1 MERFAAVRSVLLYTL
16 LLNLVVTAAKLA
28 VGYITGSLS
37 IIADGYDS
45 LFDGITNVIGL
56 AAIYLARR
64 PPDKDHPYGHR
75 RYEALMTLSVSA
87 LLFFTCY
94 SILQNAYQRFL
105 NPTVPEVNFWSFAAL
120 FFSIAVHVYTAGYE
134 LRRGRELKSEFLI
147 ADASHTRA
155 DILVTVGVIAGLIMV
170 RIGYPWA
177 DTVIAAVIA
186 LIIAKI
192 GVDIIRSSARILTD
206 TAVVETDQVAAI
218 MQQIPGVQS
227 YHRIR
232 SRGQE
237 DDVHLDLH
245 IRVAPDM
252 PLAQAHSIAHE
263 AQRRLMGTLDGVR
276 DVLIHVE
283 PQPGAPHRPHR
294 DLQAEVRT
302 VALGLGV
309 PIHHLNAHKVAG
321 QYSVDLHLEV
331 PDGLTLG
338 QAHAQA
344 SLLEDEIK
352 VQIPEVAEIH
362 THIEP
367 TAATHAKCDEALK
380 DLQREQIA
388 RELTRDV
395 PGVRDCHDVKVRQ
408 IGAKLFLTLHCVLDE
423 QLPVA
428 EAHDIATLVEE
439 RLRRGCPDIA
449 SVSVHVEPAT
459 SDPPS

>member
-1 MERFAAVRSVLLYTL
+1 METFTAVRWVLIYTMF
-16 LLNLVVTAAKLA
+16 LNLFVSALKIA
-28 VGYITGSLS
+28 VALLTGSLS
-37 IIADGYDS
+37 ILANGLDSIFDS
-45 LFDGITNVIGL
+45 LTNVMGII
-56 AAIYLARR
+56 AISFAQR
-64 PPDKDHPYGHR
+64 PPDADHPYGHR
-75 RYEALMTLSVSA
+75 RYETLMTLGVAA
-87 LLFFTCY
+87 LLFISCY
-94 SILQNAYQRFL
+94 SILWGAYQRL
-105 NPTVPEVNFWSFAAL
+105 RNPIVIQVNFWSFASL
-120 FFSIAVHVYTAGYE
+120 LLGMVVHIFTARFE
-134 LRRGRELKSEFLI
+134 LRRGKELKSEFLI

-155 DILVTVGVIAGLIMV
+155 DILVTLTVIAGLV
-170 RIGYPWA
+170 VGYPLV
-177 DTVIAAVIA
+177 DSIMAVIVA
-186 LIIAKI
+186 FVIAKI
-192 GVDIIRSSARILTD
+192 GIDIIRNSARILTD
-206 TAVVETDQVAAI
+206 AAAVETDQVAAV
-218 MQQIPGVQS
+218 MQQIPGIQS
-227 YHRIR
+227 YHHIR

-263 AQRRLMGTLDGVR
+263 AQHRLIETLDGVR

-283 PQPGAPHRPHR
+283 PQPGAPHRPHS

-302 VALGLGV
+302 VARGLGV
-309 PIHHLNAHKVAG
+309 PIHHLNAHEVAG

-331 PDGLTLG
+331 PDGLTLR

-367 TAATHAKCDEALK
+367 TAATPAKCDEALR
-380 DLQREQIA
+380 DLQREQIV